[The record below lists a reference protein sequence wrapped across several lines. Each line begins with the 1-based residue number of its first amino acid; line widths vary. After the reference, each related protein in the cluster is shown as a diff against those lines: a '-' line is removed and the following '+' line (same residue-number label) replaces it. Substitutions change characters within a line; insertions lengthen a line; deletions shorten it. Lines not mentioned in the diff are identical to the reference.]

1 VKQNLFETDTPFFF
15 FFFSCRHVGWS
26 FVLMSATFIVQ
37 FGGDY
42 GIMRAGVKDIKEQKI
57 GSEMGSEL

>member
-1 VKQNLFETDTPFFF
+1 
-15 FFFSCRHVGWS
+15 
-26 FVLMSATFIVQ
+26 MSATFIVQ